1 MTIMICLYYV
11 ICWQEANYVGLSLI
25 SIVVVVVVFN
35 NYHAFVFFIHV
46 CFMPV
51 MLFLFV

>member
-25 SIVVVVVVFN
+25 LIVVVVVIVTVVYN
-35 NYHAFVFFIHV
+35 VAVVNTTAWVI
-46 CFMPV
+46 
-51 MLFLFV
+51 